1 MNDLDLNEELGD
13 ELAEAGLVFEALTN
27 PNAKSK
33 YVKENVAVAVPV
45 KTKIWA
51 KADAR
56 KGMMNGLP
64 YDGHNIP
71 ITKSASIIEVSLILV
86 YRNLQTAL
94 VKFNDLGNKM
104 IKFYAGNCLITKAK
118 EIAKG
123 KEFREHS
130 PRYKSYDFS
139 VDIAKIEE
147 HIKFVNEYRVGDG
160 KGGIIDP
167 AEETIDRLDEF
178 CVQIDS
184 YMYSDNSIMIAIF
197 DLILRNKLTIADIKE
212 YEIFYKNLYL
222 PLCEA
227 VKKFYVNVIETI
239 GEDADYEHS
248 PDFVVEY
255 FKRKGIAHKAS
266 TCGIIPMTKNM
277 FGESLH
283 IENASGDTVTGKR
296 VIDKTKFESKVV
308 GQQSFE
314 NDFKKEMEK
323 FVSGQK

>member
-1 MNDLDLNEELGD
+1 MNDLGLDEELAD
-13 ELAEAGLVFEALTN
+13 KLVKEGLVFEVLTN
-27 PNAKSK
+27 PNAN
-33 YVKENVAVAVPV
+33 YIKEDTDVAVPA

-51 KADAR
+51 KANVR
-56 KGMMNGLP
+56 KGMINGLP

-71 ITKSASIIEVSLILV
+71 ITKPAPIIEVSLIPV

-118 EIAKG
+118 EIAEG
-123 KEFREHS
+123 KEFKEHS

-139 VDIAKIEE
+139 VDIAKIEK

-160 KGGIIDP
+160 KGGIIEP

-178 CVQIDS
+178 CIQIDS
-184 YMYSDNSIMIAIF
+184 YIYSDNSIMIGIF
-197 DLILRNKLTIADIKE
+197 DLILRNKLTIVDIRE

-222 PLCEA
+222 PLCDA

-248 PDFVVEY
+248 LDFVVEY

-266 TCGIIPMTKNM
+266 TCSIIPMTKNM

-283 IENASGDTVTGKR
+283 IENASGETVTGKR
-296 VIDKTKFESKVV
+296 IVDKAKFESKVI

-314 NDFKKEMEK
+314 NNFKKEMEK
-323 FVSGQK
+323 FTSGQK